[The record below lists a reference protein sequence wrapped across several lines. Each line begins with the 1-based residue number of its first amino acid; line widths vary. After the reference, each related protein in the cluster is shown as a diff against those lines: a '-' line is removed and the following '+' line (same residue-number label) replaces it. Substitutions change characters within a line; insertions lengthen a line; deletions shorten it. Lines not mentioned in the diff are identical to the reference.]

1 MGPLAPSQDVSHLP
15 SPPCWKFFSSAVI
28 KSQHHL
34 WHGLLSGDFFFHCR
48 LLVSGS
54 THTKPRIPCSSVE
67 YYHKQRS
74 RCCVYFPHCY
84 ICFYLPVIF
93 QPTVATGWL
102 FYSQLSLSKWRVI
115 STLETQVI
123 YRKNHHTSICSFP
136 SYNFEKYG
144 KCSTVSD

>member
-1 MGPLAPSQDVSHLP
+1 MCLMRVGGETGVLHIMNFDRGQNKSIQMFGYLIFWQKAARPFGLLSEIVFQYKLPSAYFRSHFLPEPPGSHVSAMGPLAPSQDVSHLP

-67 YYHKQRS
+67 YYHK
-74 RCCVYFPHCY
+74 
-84 ICFYLPVIF
+84 
-93 QPTVATGWL
+93 
-102 FYSQLSLSKWRVI
+102 
-115 STLETQVI
+115 
-123 YRKNHHTSICSFP
+123 
-136 SYNFEKYG
+136 
-144 KCSTVSD
+144 